1 MTEKTLKN
9 TSTELDAKL
18 IAIAAGINSL
28 MAVHMHACVD
38 KDDSEVFAML
48 LASMANIVRAFE
60 GEEEARKIMDGYTNG
75 AYSKMDSMVDAGL
88 SPEEAATIATKEE
101 ELVH

>member
-28 MAVHMHACVD
+28 MSVHMHASIEND
-38 KDDSEVFAML
+38 EGDLFAML

-60 GEEEARKIMDGYTNG
+60 GEDAARKIIDGYTNG
-75 AYSKMDSMVDAGL
+75 AYSKMDEMVEAGV
-88 SPEEAATIATKEE
+88 SPEEAATLASKEE
-101 ELVH
+101 GVVH

>member
-9 TSTELDAKL
+9 TSTELDTKL
-18 IAIAAGINSL
+18 VAIAAGMNAVMS
-28 MAVHMHACVD
+28 VHMHAAINN
-38 KDDSEVFAML
+38 DDSEMFAML

-60 GEEEARKIMDGYTNG
+60 GEEEARKIIDGYTNG

-101 ELVH
+101 EVVH